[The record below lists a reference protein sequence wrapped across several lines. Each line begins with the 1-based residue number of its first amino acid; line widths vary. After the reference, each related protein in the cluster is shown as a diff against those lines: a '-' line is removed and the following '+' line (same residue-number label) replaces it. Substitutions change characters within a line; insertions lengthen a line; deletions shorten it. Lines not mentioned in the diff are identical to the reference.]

1 MVESIGA
8 AAGGTGRGT
17 RTGGGTGA
25 SGVGVGES
33 CRGAGPK
40 DVRQFGRSGRLY
52 GFPGSRRMYQDLSPA
67 VERSAAAARVWAA
80 RLGAGSVRLVDWVLG
95 LLDEDEGLPAELLAR
110 LGVDVARLRDE
121 LPARAAADQFLAPT
135 DPALYAAARDHAL
148 RLRGDPGLT
157 TDLVLLAVVAADV
170 GFAAV
175 LSPFG
180 VRRSEL
186 ETALH
191 RPDVIALPAPSTAVF
206 ELPDLPDE
214 HDAARI
220 VDANLN
226 RAREALRVLD
236 DFARFGLGD
245 AFLTGR
251 LKALRHRLAEEAG
264 TVPTNALLAARD
276 TPGDVGTGIT
286 TPREYDRSSPRQVAE
301 ANFKRLQE
309 ALRSAEE
316 YGKVLSPAFAREVE
330 QIRYE
335 AYTLERAVL
344 SGDDA
349 RRKLADAR
357 LYVLLTGSQCAAAL
371 DWTIAEVAAG
381 GADVVQ
387 LREKDLPDRELLRRA
402 RDVRT
407 WTRKAGVLFIVN
419 DRPDIARMVEAD
431 GVHLGQDDLPVRDA
445 RRIVGPDVLIGVSTH
460 SIDQVRAAILDGAD
474 YLGVGPTFPSRTKAF
489 DHFPGLEFVSTVAAE
504 TSLPA
509 FVLGGI
515 SPETVSR
522 AVAAGASRVA
532 VGSAVT
538 VTDDPRSV
546 ASLIRDAVEGRAP
559 EIS

>member
-1 MVESIGA
+1 
-8 AAGGTGRGT
+8 
-17 RTGGGTGA
+17 
-25 SGVGVGES
+25 
-33 CRGAGPK
+33 
-40 DVRQFGRSGRLY
+40 
-52 GFPGSRRMYQDLSPA
+52 MYQDLSPA
-67 VERSAAAARVWAA
+67 VERAADAAKVWAT

-95 LLDEDEGLPAELLAR
+95 LLDEDEGRPAELLGR
-110 LGVDVARLRDE
+110 LGVEVARLRDE
-121 LPARAAADQFLAPT
+121 LPARVAPDQFPAPA
-135 DPALYAAARDHAL
+135 DPVLYAAARDHAL

-157 TDLVLLAVVAADV
+157 TDLVLLGVVAADDV
-170 GFAAV
+170 FAAV

-186 ETALH
+186 ESALH
-191 RPDVIALPAPSTAVF
+191 RADVITLPTSSTGVF
-206 ELPDLPDE
+206 EFPGQADE
-214 HDAARI
+214 HDAARV

-236 DFARFGLGD
+236 DFARFGMGD

-251 LKALRHRLAEEAG
+251 LKALRHRLAEAAESI
-264 TVPTNALLAARD
+264 PTNTLLAARD
-276 TPGDVGTGIT
+276 TPGDVGTDIST
-286 TPREYDRSSPRQVAE
+286 TREYDRSSPRQVAG

-335 AYTLERAVL
+335 AYTLERVVL
-344 SGDDA
+344 SADDA

-357 LYVLLTGSQCAAAL
+357 LYVLLTGSQCRSAM
-371 DWTIAEVAAG
+371 DWTIAEAAAG
-381 GADVVQ
+381 GAQVVQ

-402 RDVRT
+402 RDVRN

-419 DRPDIARMVEAD
+419 DRPDIARMAEAD

-445 RRIVGPDVLIGVSTH
+445 RRVVGPDLLIGVSTH
-460 SIDQVRAAILDGAD
+460 SIDQVRAAVLDGAD

-489 DHFPGLEFVSTVAAE
+489 DQFPGLAFVSAAAAE
-504 TSLPA
+504 TVLPA

-515 SPETVSR
+515 TPETIAH

-532 VGSAVT
+532 VGAILAEAE
-538 VTDDPRSV
+538 DPRSV
-546 ASLIRDAVEGRAP
+546 AARLRQALEKSAP
-559 EIS
+559 RLT